1 MPYQLSDDGAR
12 ALQEMLPH
20 PAADSG
26 FGTMLFKAQ
35 LSTSRLRA
43 NLEQEYQATI
53 NFVFKAL
60 LEVCSCLHDAV
71 ADSDLVISPTLA
83 IAPRLA
89 ECQPLAFWLQLC
101 SVWQAA
107 ALHLTV
113 IFSHHLPDILS
124 MQTVLLVHSLCSAC
138 WQQRLPWLA

>member
-1 MPYQLSDDGAR
+1 MVNPEPPMNLFPGGCAVMTLPMQPNDHLRCVDWCVVACVPRQLSNEGAR

-71 ADSDLVISPTLA
+71 ADSDLLPCPPLA
-83 IAPRLA
+83 INPRPA
-89 ECQPLAFWLQLC
+89 KCQPLAFW
-101 SVWQAA
+101 
-107 ALHLTV
+107 
-113 IFSHHLPDILS
+113 HHIC
-124 MQTVLLVHSLCSAC
+124 T
-138 WQQRLPWLA
+138 R